1 MIQRITKYQNNKVL
15 SFSQKYDFF
24 ERALQELPRAARQS
38 KVLPDQ
44 IDISIKNLEQL
55 PEIRIPNDEVIDNY
69 FKNLLKQ
76 DKPELNNDTNWLW
89 WNLLLIPILPV
100 PFKKK
105 KHNKEV
111 NYEINK

>member
-24 ERALQELPRAARQS
+24 EIALQELPRAVRQS
-38 KVLPDQ
+38 KVSPDQ
-44 IDISIKNLEQL
+44 IDISIKSLEQL
-55 PEIRIPNDEVIDNY
+55 PEIRIPSDEVIDNY

-76 DKPELNNDTNWLW
+76 DKPELNNDNNWLW